1 MPRATSRPLR
11 TALAVV
17 LAGGLA
23 ALACASFA
31 GAEETSAARAA
42 AVRQGVQATLD
53 AFCKLSAAGQWEAV
67 MRLYA
72 DEPRF
77 VWVTNGVVESRSLDK
92 IRQHFTA
99 TPAGTRVETTYSDT
113 EITPLAP
120 GVATVLTRFET
131 RITDAQ
137 GGGFHFGGLLT
148 MTLVERGDGWKILD
162 GHASSPVR
170 REP

>member
-1 MPRATSRPLR
+1 MLR
-11 TALAVV
+11 HSIRTV
-17 LAGGLA
+17 LALVLGLTA
-23 ALACASFA
+23 TTAV
-31 GAEETSAARAA
+31 GAQEISAARAA
-42 AVRQGVQATLD
+42 AIRQGVQATLD
-53 AFCKLSAAGQWEAV
+53 AFCKLSAAGQWDAV

-72 DEPRF
+72 DDPHF
-77 VWVTNGVVESRSLDK
+77 VWVTNGAIVSRSLDE
-92 IRQHFTA
+92 IRKHFTG
-99 TPAGTRVETTYSDT
+99 TPAGSRVETTYQDT

-162 GHASSPVR
+162 GHASSPGR